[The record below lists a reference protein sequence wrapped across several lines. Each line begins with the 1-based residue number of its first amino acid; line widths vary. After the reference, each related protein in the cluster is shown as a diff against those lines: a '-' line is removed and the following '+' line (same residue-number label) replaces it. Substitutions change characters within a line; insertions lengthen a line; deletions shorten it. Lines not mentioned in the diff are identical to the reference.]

1 VKSIVAL
8 SSRLERANARATPNV
23 PGLRFP
29 CSLGFFRSFLQP
41 VNSSRVHDR
50 FREIKNKGEPRPDL
64 ALTYEFLS
72 RTLGAR
78 VERCRRF
85 HEEEGRLR

>member
-1 VKSIVAL
+1 VKSILAL
-8 SSRLERANARATPNV
+8 SSRLEANTRATPKRS
-23 PGLRFP
+23 RFP
-29 CSLGFFRSFLQP
+29 CSLGFSRSFLQS

-50 FREIKNKGEPRPDL
+50 FREIKNKGESRPDL

-72 RTLGAR
+72 RTLRAR

-85 HEEEGRLR
+85 HGEESRLR